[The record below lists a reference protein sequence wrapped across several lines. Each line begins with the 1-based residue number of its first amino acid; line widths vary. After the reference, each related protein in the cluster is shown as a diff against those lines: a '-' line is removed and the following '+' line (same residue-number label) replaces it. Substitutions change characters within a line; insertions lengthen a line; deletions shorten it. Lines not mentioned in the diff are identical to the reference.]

1 MFRTSRPAHR
11 SRCSLGMGLGGA
23 AGLGGKGR
31 VETNPVALRKLKK
44 SIVRGRPCLVILLK
58 CCFLALLSCCLS
70 LVLGL
75 VRLICFFLFFSS
87 GDSTATVTA
96 LQSGRSPYYVALLPL
111 PYLSCLLLP
120 LLVRSS
126 NLGGARMEKASA
138 LTPSSVAGFC
148 FAAEF
153 FFFYVLSHG

>member
-1 MFRTSRPAHR
+1 
-11 SRCSLGMGLGGA
+11 MGLGGA

-44 SIVRGRPCLVILLK
+44 SIVRGRPCLVMLLK

-70 LVLGL
+70 LVIGL
-75 VRLICFFLFFSS
+75 VRLFFFSS

-111 PYLSCLLLP
+111 P
-120 LLVRSS
+120 
-126 NLGGARMEKASA
+126 
-138 LTPSSVAGFC
+138 
-148 FAAEF
+148 
-153 FFFYVLSHG
+153 